1 MTRTLPSV
9 HELMMVRIEG
19 RQLVEGV
26 VLNGDRII
34 RICAGRTVV
43 PRKEDGGPPIVET
56 QAEHELIVK
65 GPRHQSFHLR
75 LPHLVLLN
83 RTKPN
88 NT

>member
-9 HELMMVRIEG
+9 HELMVMRIEG
-19 RQLVEGV
+19 RQLVERV
-26 VLNGDRII
+26 VLHSHRII
-34 RICAGRTVV
+34 RIRAGRTVV

-56 QAEHELIVK
+56 KTEHKLIVK

>member
-1 MTRTLPSV
+1 MTRTLPRV
-9 HELMMVRIEG
+9 HELMVMRIEG
-19 RQLVEGV
+19 GQLVERV
-26 VLNGDRII
+26 VLHGHRII
-34 RICAGRTVV
+34 RVRAGRTVV
-43 PRKEDGGPPIVET
+43 PRKEDGGPPIVEAE
-56 QAEHELIVK
+56 AEHELILE

>member
-1 MTRTLPSV
+1 MTRTLPRV
-9 HELMMVRIEG
+9 HELVVMRIEG
-19 RQLVEGV
+19 RQLVERV
-26 VLNGDRII
+26 VLHGDCVI

-43 PRKEDGGPPIVET
+43 PRKEDGGPPIVEAE
-56 QAEHELIVK
+56 AEHELIVK

>member
-1 MTRTLPSV
+1 MTRTLPRV

-19 RQLVEGV
+19 GQLVERV
-26 VLNGDRII
+26 VLHGHRVI
-34 RICAGRTVV
+34 RIRAGRTVV

-56 QAEHELIVK
+56 EAEHELIVK

-83 RTKPN
+83 WTKPN

>member
-1 MTRTLPSV
+1 MTGTLSSM
-9 HELMMVRIEG
+9 HELMVVCIQKCQLIESC
-19 RQLVEGV
+19 
-26 VLNGDRII
+26 VLHRH
-34 RICAGRTVV
+34 RVLRRRAGGAVV
-43 PRKEDGGPPIVET
+43 PWEEDGGPPIVET
-56 QAEHELIVK
+56 EAEHELIVK